1 MKPISNEDITVVIL
15 AGGKGRRMGGKDK
28 GLLNFKDSAL
38 IQHVI
43 EAVSRQSRQIMINA
57 NRNLDQYAAFGYP
70 VIQDQSTDFQG
81 PLAGFYSAMLAATTD
96 YILTLPCD
104 GPIIVDDYLAKMRQ
118 ALNDSGADIIVASD
132 GERMQPVYA
141 LIPRALQSSL
151 AEFLSAGERKID
163 IWYSRHNVAL
173 ADFSDVRERFFNINT
188 QADQRRLDDERPAS

>member
-38 IQHVI
+38 IRHVI

-57 NRNLDQYAAFGYP
+57 NRNLDQYAALGYP
-70 VIQDQSTDFQG
+70 VIQDQSQDFQG

-104 GPIIVDDYLAKMRQ
+104 GPIIVDDYLEKMRQ

-141 LIPRALQSSL
+141 LIPVRLKSSL
-151 AEFLSAGERKID
+151 QRFLDAGERKIV
-163 IWYSRHNVAL
+163 IWYKQHQTAT
-173 ADFSDVRERFFNINT
+173 ADFSRDRVLFTNFNTLEDIDNF
-188 QADQRRLDDERPAS
+188 S

>member
-57 NRNLDQYAAFGYP
+57 NRNLDQYAALGYP
-70 VIQDQSTDFQG
+70 VVQDQSTDFQG
-81 PLAGFYSAMLAATTD
+81 PLAGFYSAMSAATTE

-104 GPIIVDDYLAKMRQ
+104 GPIIVDDYLEKMRQ
-118 ALNDSGADIIVASD
+118 ALNDSAADIIVASD

-141 LIPRALQSSL
+141 LIPVRLKSSL
-151 AEFLSAGERKID
+151 QRFLDAGERKIVM
-163 IWYSRHNVAL
+163 WYEQHPTAT
-173 ADFSDVRERFFNINT
+173 ADFSRDRALFTNINT
-188 QADQRRLDDERPAS
+188 LEDIDNFS